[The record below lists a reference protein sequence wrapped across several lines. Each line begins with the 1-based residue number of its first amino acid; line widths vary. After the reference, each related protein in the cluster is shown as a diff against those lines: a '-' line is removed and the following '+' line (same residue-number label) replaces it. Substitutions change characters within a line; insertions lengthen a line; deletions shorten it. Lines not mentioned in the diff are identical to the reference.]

1 MKNLFIVTAV
11 IESAAAFALMINPSA
26 LVMHLTRFSLQGNLE
41 TAAVRCGGF
50 LLLVLAVGCWLM
62 RPHTHR
68 AKAMHLVMVLLAYNG
83 FATLFLSIAYDSTRP
98 WVGGGAILLHAA
110 VTVWCLF
117 CVFRCIRKKNY
128 PSKTIA

>member
-41 TAAVRCGGF
+41 TAAVRCGGV
-50 LLLVLAVGCWLM
+50 LLLVLAACCWLM

-110 VTVWCLF
+110 MTVWCLF

>member
-11 IESAAAFALMINPSA
+11 IESTAAFGLMINPSA
-26 LVMHLTRFSLQGNLE
+26 MVMHLTRFSLQGNLE
-41 TAAVRCGGF
+41 TAAVRCSGV
-50 LLLVLAVGCWLM
+50 LLIVLAVGCWLM

-68 AKAMHLVMVLLAYNG
+68 AKAMHLAMVLLAYNG
-83 FATLFLSIAYDSTRP
+83 FATLFLSIAYDSTHP
-98 WVGGGAILLHAA
+98 LAGGVGILLHAA
-110 VTVWCLF
+110 MAIWCLV